1 MPVGC
6 ASGFCIMAAQGFGHQ
21 RILAQGLNVQHF
33 IPVVS
38 SPVGM
43 SRGNNDCTCR
53 LTQHCPH
60 RHSDSLLE
68 VSDVCWADCLLSSG
82 GSWCYPFVSSVVLLQ
97 TFRFCCPLVTFCRAH
112 YACSLASESLMNTR
126 PATSEISQNKL
137 LPMLFLLKSQGGLL
151 HLPLRKGVSLS
162 ILPLTCSVSSNGPYM
177 LNHSLEMR
185 VARLACFF
193 FMRFTVGV
201 NTAGG
206 FIIALAMALLLLKL
220 CQERIYNAPALNRA
234 DALPHFSMWS
244 TVSLLSRC

>member
-82 GSWCYPFVSSVVLLQ
+82 GSWCYPLVSSVVLLQ

-137 LPMLFLLKSQGGLL
+137 LPMLFLLEGQGGLL

-162 ILPLTCSVSSNGPYM
+162 ILPLTCSVSSDGPYM

-185 VARLACFF
+185 VACLAVCFF
-193 FMRFTVGV
+193 H
-201 NTAGG
+201 
-206 FIIALAMALLLLKL
+206 AL
-220 CQERIYNAPALNRA
+220 
-234 DALPHFSMWS
+234 HFWG
-244 TVSLLSRC
+244 